1 MITLS
6 PSATTQIDTLCKINN
21 AYVRLAL
28 RAGGCAGYS
37 YDWSLDSPTQDDYV
51 VTVGEH
57 GLIMDYDS
65 MLLLGDI
72 SLNFVVGIY
81 GSSWEID
88 STAATSSCGCGTSV
102 AIKQD
107 GTSKLIDENVGGCNG

>member
-6 PSATTQIDTLCKINN
+6 PNATKQIDMLCKINS

-37 YDWSLDSPTQDDYV
+37 YDWSLDTPTQDDYV
-51 VTVGEH
+51 VAIGEH
-57 GLIMDYDS
+57 GLIVDFDS
-65 MLLLGDI
+65 KTLLGDV
-72 SLNFVVGIY
+72 SLNFIQSVA
-81 GSSWEID
+81 GSSWEIN
-88 STAATSSCGCGTSV
+88 STAASASCGCGTSV

-107 GTSKLIDENVGGCNG
+107 GGGTHG